1 MICKDC
7 EDDKKSTVSAW
18 TFDPSNDTYT
28 PSQFSINVKTIAEK
42 LGEEKI
48 KLKPSAA
55 AINPVT
61 KDVWIL
67 ASLNQLLI
75 VTDRKGNTK
84 NVYTLDP
91 VIFNQPEGITFTP
104 WGDLLISNEA
114 GDKYEAASLLIFK
127 PKKRV

>member
-1 MICKDC
+1 MSFPGNLLCRLKI
-7 EDDKKSTVSAW
+7 VS
-18 TFDPSNDTYT
+18 PL
-28 PSQFSINVKTIAEK
+28 AEK

-61 KDVWIL
+61 NDVWIL
-67 ASLNQLLI
+67 ASGNQLLI

-104 WGDLLISNEA
+104 SGDLLISNEA
-114 GDKYEAASLLIFK
+114 GDKYGTSSLLIFK